1 MVRLWYNIHDNVVE
15 LVRWMHDVKG
25 VRDAEVLIYAME
37 KPWKFTDNYN
47 EMRHLIKK
55 TEEEMESE
63 EE

>member
-37 KPWKFTDNYN
+37 KPWKYTDEYN
-47 EMRHLIKK
+47 EMKK
-55 TEEEMESE
+55 LESE
-63 EE
+63 EK